1 MRKTLTASAK
11 APAAREYEY
20 GFGLYNGR
28 FQILHE
34 GHVANFKAL
43 AKKCQRPIIN
53 IGSINQSRDTRN
65 FLDFQERKSIGEPAI
80 TGEFAADTRPAT
92 SSIGQ
97 EDPSTP
103 PPLHPAAHIT

>member
-34 GHVANFKAL
+34 GHVANFKAM

-53 IGSINQSRDTRN
+53 IGSITQSHDNRN
-65 FLDFQERKSIGEPAI
+65 FLDFTDRKSIWEPALI
-80 TGEFAADTRPAT
+80 GDFGADTLEPT
-92 SSIGQ
+92 SFIQ
-97 EDPSTP
+97 QK
-103 PPLHPAAHIT
+103 

>member
-34 GHVANFKAL
+34 GHVANFKAM

-53 IGSINQSRDTRN
+53 IGQINQSRDTRN
-65 FLDFQERKSIGEPAI
+65 FLDFQERQIGREPAR
-80 TGEFAADTRPAT
+80 ERM
-92 SSIGQ
+92 GQ
-97 EDPSTP
+97 YDKKSVYNGNNKKTQE
-103 PPLHPAAHIT
+103 